1 MRQFVFRILP
11 LATLILTVMTG
22 SGCTQAARRARHLAR
37 ANQYFESGE
46 LDKAEIE
53 YLIVLKADL
62 TNAQAIGRLG
72 MIYYEQGRYGRAVPF
87 LIKGKELAPED
98 LDLRRKL
105 AAIYLSAGKMKAA
118 RDEAGFVLDRKPQDD
133 EAPLLLA
140 QAAVTTNAV
149 AEARERLKA
158 AVQKAGETAALDVGL
173 AHLEQTRGDFQGAAA
188 DLQRA
193 KALDPKSSSVF
204 WAYGNL
210 YFAQNDQKQAEEA
223 FKRRRNYLLLDLQGG
238 WDMPSTKSAQGI

>member
-133 EAPLLLA
+133 EAPLILA
-140 QAAVTTNAV
+140 
-149 AEARERLKA
+149 R
-158 AVQKAGETAALDVGL
+158 
-173 AHLEQTRGDFQGAAA
+173 
-188 DLQRA
+188 QRS
-193 KALDPKSSSVF
+193 P
-204 WAYGNL
+204 
-210 YFAQNDQKQAEEA
+210 
-223 FKRRRNYLLLDLQGG
+223 R
-238 WDMPSTKSAQGI
+238 MPWLRHGRD